1 MEQTESMKDNYTPY
15 INPARTE
22 ARQNGKDTSDE
33 TGVTIGEPLQAM
45 MGYWGKDA
53 EWCIY
58 LKKQRKGEVQ

>member
-1 MEQTESMKDNYTPY
+1 MNQPTKYSPY

-22 ARQNGKDTSDE
+22 ARQNSKDSSDE
-33 TGVTIGEPLQAM
+33 YGHCIGEPIQAM

-58 LKKQRKGEVQ
+58 LKNQRKGITNE